1 MNLEEKDRIGRYL
14 VPHLDEIVF
23 DELSDAYLAKAG
35 IADILTDVPVPLR
48 KSELGGISTLTIAKC
63 MAFVIGCDP
72 EFKYKENYVS
82 YIVRIFGE
90 KFADALVAEGVEAAD
105 AKNDYDYACIMFRA
119 AMQIN
124 PENAGAYYCYGRA
137 CKDAYETAAADLG
150 VSEDAEEFV
159 GRFKAEALEAFEVA
173 TLKDPTLAEAYY
185 FLGYAYVNMGLYV
198 KSKLTWE
205 EYMKLTEDA
214 ASIDETDE
222 KMQDESFAERIKE
235 LRQIRKEIAAR
246 LESLEKPV
254 EIEKGYN
261 LVISGR
267 YEEGIAALSEYKESE
282 FASWW
287 PLWFYL
293 GTAYAELG
301 ENEEAVSCFTEV
313 LKYSP
318 SHLETMEELVKL
330 YEKLG
335 DEEKA
340 KKYADKAEIV
350 KDNMEKDRQLAEEN
364 LQNAAEKQRR
374 MAEVMTKEGTG
385 KVN

>member
-14 VPHLDEIVF
+14 VPHLDEIIF

-48 KSELGGISTLTIAKC
+48 KNELGGISTLTIAKC

-82 YIVRIFGE
+82 YIVRTFGE

-205 EYMKLTEDA
+205 EYMKLTEEA

-301 ENEEAVSCFTEV
+301 ESEEAVSCFTEV

-350 KDNMEKDRQLAEEN
+350 KGNMEKDRQLAEEN
-364 LQNAAEKQRR
+364 LQNAAEKQRKI
-374 MAEVMTKEGTG
+374 AEVMTKEGTG